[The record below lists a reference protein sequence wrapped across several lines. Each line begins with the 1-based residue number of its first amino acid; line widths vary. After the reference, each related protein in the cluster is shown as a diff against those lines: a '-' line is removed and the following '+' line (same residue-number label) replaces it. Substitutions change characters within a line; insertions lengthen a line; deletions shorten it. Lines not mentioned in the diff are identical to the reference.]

1 MAQYRIQRIED
12 YVELIGAAKVE
23 RIRNKAKEFEGLRVA
38 NFNST
43 YYGGGVAEM
52 LSSMTLLMNS
62 LGLQTEWRVIQGTPD
77 FFSITKKVHNALQG
91 GEIDLT
97 SIKKEIFE
105 QVIYENSVRN
115 FIRHDFVIVHD
126 PQPNTATVSPPS
138 ESFRCADC
146 R

>member
-77 FFSITKKVHNALQG
+77 FSRSQKRCTTRCKAARLILPASKRKSSSRSFTK
-91 GEIDLT
+91 
-97 SIKKEIFE
+97 
-105 QVIYENSVRN
+105 
-115 FIRHDFVIVHD
+115 
-126 PQPNTATVSPPS
+126 TA
-138 ESFRCADC
+138 CAI
-146 R
+146 